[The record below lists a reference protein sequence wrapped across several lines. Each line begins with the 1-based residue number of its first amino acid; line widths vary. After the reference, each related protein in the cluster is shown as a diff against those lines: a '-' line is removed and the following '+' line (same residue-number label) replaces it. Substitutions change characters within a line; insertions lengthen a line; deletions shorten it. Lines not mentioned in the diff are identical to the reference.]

1 MFLAFLRR
9 RVCAENLICV
19 RMIAIFEEHMCA
31 DEIESGQRTALQIYR
46 YFVAPSSA
54 FEVSLHHARVGRS
67 VGRPSI
73 NHSFN
78 SFSFHLSM

>member
-19 RMIAIFEEHMCA
+19 RMIAIFEEHMHA

-46 YFVAPSSA
+46 YFVAPRSA
-54 FEVSLHHARVGRS
+54 FEVSLHHAKVDDRLVL
-67 VGRPSI
+67 
-73 NHSFN
+73 FL
-78 SFSFHLSM
+78 FFH